1 MKEWFER
8 MGWEQEIQP
17 IITYDKV
24 RYGSLTIS
32 EEESRQFLETLNKI
46 KINNFNKNV

>member
-1 MKEWFER
+1 
-8 MGWEQEIQP
+8 MGWEQDNQLN
-17 IITYDKV
+17 ITYDKV

-32 EEESRQFLETLNKI
+32 EEESRRFVETLNKI